1 MKNSILEKN
10 AILEKMVEDWN
21 KEESEGKR
29 QPTSIVDKKETVIR
43 THYTGP
49 PTQRSRPPLND

>member
-21 KEESEGKR
+21 KDAILDHGTEQKSSKA
-29 QPTSIVDKKETVIR
+29 DA
-43 THYTGP
+43 
-49 PTQRSRPPLND
+49 